1 MTDVQAKSLPVPPE
15 GEDILGGAR
24 TGSGKTLCFLIPFL
38 AIFHR
43 RKWGPQDGLGGLIIS
58 STRELAVQIFDV
70 LRSIGGY
77 HSFSAGI
84 VIGGKNFKDER
95 DERLSRMNILVA
107 TPGRLIQYMD
117 HYPCSTKL
125 IVFLTWVFSRTLS
138 ALLGH
143 FPKSRQTL
151 LFSATQTQ
159 TVFDLARLSLRD
171 PVFISTDAAAST
183 TEGST
188 HLELPAGLEQHY
200 AICSL
205 EYNYRRTLVVHQI

>member
-1 MTDVQAKSLPVPPE
+1 
-15 GEDILGGAR
+15 
-24 TGSGKTLCFLIPFL
+24 
-38 AIFHR
+38 
-43 RKWGPQDGLGGLIIS
+43 
-58 STRELAVQIFDV
+58 
-70 LRSIGGY
+70 
-77 HSFSAGI
+77 
-84 VIGGKNFKDER
+84 
-95 DERLSRMNILVA
+95 MNILVA
-107 TPGRLIQYMD
+107 TPGRLSNTWTTVGFYYDNLQMLD
-117 HYPCSTKL
+117 PCSTKL

-188 HLELPAGLEQHY
+188 HLELPAGLG
-200 AICSL
+200 A
-205 EYNYRRTLVVHQI
+205 TLCYLQSR

>member
-1 MTDVQAKSLPVPPE
+1 
-15 GEDILGGAR
+15 
-24 TGSGKTLCFLIPFL
+24 
-38 AIFHR
+38 
-43 RKWGPQDGLGGLIIS
+43 
-58 STRELAVQIFDV
+58 

-77 HSFSAGI
+77 HSFFAGI
-84 VIGGKNFKDER
+84 VIGGKNLKDER

-117 HYPCSTKL
+117 HCRVLLRQSSDARCALYKSHHYTFITADPCST
-125 IVFLTWVFSRTLS
+125 WDFSRKLS

-143 FPKSRQTL
+143 LPKSRQTL

-159 TVFDLARLSLRD
+159 TVSDLARLSLRD
-171 PVFISTDAAAST
+171 PMFISTDAAAST

-200 AICSL
+200 AICNL
-205 EYNYRRTLVVHQI
+205 ESNYRRTLAVHQISPRKQDRNISLLRETSALHL